1 MNEYKYYHVI
11 VRYNIIQQTATG
23 KEQIVVKR
31 DQYLVNA
38 QSITSAEKTITS
50 VLGSLYDNFEIISIK
65 QSTIKGVI
73 TQVKDVLVDD
83 K

>member
-1 MNEYKYYHVI
+1 MNNYKYYQAT
-11 VRYNIIQQTATG
+11 VRYSVPEPTATG
-23 KEQIVVKR
+23 KTQLKTKR

-38 QSITSAEKTITS
+38 QSITSAQKTITS

>member
-31 DQYLVNA
+31 D
-38 QSITSAEKTITS
+38 
-50 VLGSLYDNFEIISIK
+50 
-65 QSTIKGVI
+65 
-73 TQVKDVLVDD
+73 
-83 K
+83 